1 MPNFNRNNILLT
13 KNDFPKEALSYSNN
27 NNNNNFNLLSIY
39 KNNMIK
45 RKKKD
50 YINEELFDN
59 SKNGSISS
67 SSYSLNFYNEKKY
80 NNNNKTVNSISNH
93 TKSNNIYSNQNRSI
107 EIINSYKTSKDKYSY
122 IFNKKISNNN
132 LKINNTSKNQ
142 NSIRIDSYP
151 KKGTSNQKDK
161 NNSKN
166 KYDKKEGKLKRININ
181 FNNRYII
188 EKKQQYLTPKQKG
201 YILLCESPILR
212 LKEQIILSRNPLI
225 KNSISIEDIL
235 KNHEKILNNKLK
247 ELNEEVELCINKLN
261 KPFIA
266 SKIADVT
273 LNFITSLDEQEFEDF
288 DLYSNDENEIKLYYN
303 FIKILYLLLLDEPFD
318 KNNDNKKIKNELFLK
333 IKKKG
338 FQSLKDYLY
347 FIYIS
352 NKKKIIAL
360 KNVEFINEIIKNEPD
375 IINNNVLFRMCRFMA
390 FSIFL
395 IREILN
401 YIINIRDTIELKI
414 RTKQFMGIV
423 IEKLNKVKI
432 RNNTNTIKISV

>member
-1 MPNFNRNNILLT
+1 
-13 KNDFPKEALSYSNN
+13 
-27 NNNNNFNLLSIY
+27 
-39 KNNMIK
+39 MIK
-45 RKKKD
+45 RKKRN
-50 YINEELFDN
+50 YINEEQFDN

-67 SSYSLNFYNEKKY
+67 LSYSFNVYNEKKS
-80 NNNNKTVNSISNH
+80 NNINNKTVNSISNN
-93 TKSNNIYSNQNRSI
+93 TKNNNIYSNQNRSI
-107 EIINSYKTSKDKYSY
+107 EIINSYKNSKDKYSY
-122 IFNKKISNNN
+122 IFNKKKSNNQ

-142 NSIRIDSYP
+142 NYIRIDSYP
-151 KKGTSNQKDK
+151 KKGSSNNKEK
-161 NNSKN
+161 NKPKI
-166 KYDKKEGKLKRININ
+166 KYDKKESKLKTININ
-181 FNNRYII
+181 FNNRNIRNLL
-188 EKKQQYLTPKQKG
+188 EKKKQYLSSKQKA
-201 YILLCESPILR
+201 YILLCKSPILR

-225 KNSISIEDIL
+225 KNNLSLTDIL
-235 KNHEKILNNKLK
+235 KNHEKILNNKIK
-247 ELNEEVELCINKLN
+247 ELNEEIELCINKLN

-375 IINNNVLFRMCRFMA
+375 IINNNVFFRMCRFMA